1 MTVPDHKTLE
11 EMYRVAV
18 TIRLL
23 EEKLL
28 GLFSEGKLS
37 GTTHTYLGQEGLA
50 AAMAGLL
57 RPDDVIFSSHRCHG
71 HYVTYGG
78 PLEGLLGEV
87 MGRACGVS
95 GGRGGSQH
103 LHYRRFFSS
112 GVQGGIAGN
121 ATGAALALQ
130 HKGEDGIAIVFLGD
144 GTLGEG
150 LVYESL
156 NFAQLRKLPVLFVV
170 EDNGIAQTTPVEL
183 AVSGGMAERARAFG
197 MAAQEVESN
206 DAVLLREVMTE
217 AIGHVRAG
225 KGPFF
230 QVVHTCR
237 MGPHSKGDDTRPP
250 EALAPWREKDPLQL
264 LEQRLTPE
272 AVARIR
278 SEAEAA
284 LAAALAVAEQSPPSS
299 IPTHE
304 SLLPSTSQP
313 AAPPWATRQ
322 ESCVSA
328 LNRGLHA
335 LFDREPRSIMLG
347 EDLLDPYGGAFK
359 VSAGL
364 STAHPERV
372 ITTPISEA
380 GIAAWATGAALL
392 GLRPVAEFMFGDF
405 IALAADQLLNHV
417 PKYPWV
423 TDGAASL
430 PLVLRCPMGGR
441 RGYGPT
447 HSQCIE
453 KHFLGVDGLRVIAL
467 NPITDPGEL
476 LQRAAALDSPTL
488 VIENKVMYAKP
499 LMPCVEGRIGDFMVR
514 TSEHAF
520 PAILMQLA
528 DAPCDAV
535 LVTYGGMVSH
545 AMEAAE
551 RMMLD
556 DERHV
561 AVLVLTQLSPLPLSV
576 VASLLPTAR
585 ALITVEEAHP
595 EGGWGGEFIAA
606 LCCAG
611 RTFPRVARV
620 GARCGNVPAAR
631 ILEDAV
637 LPDVDAIIRAVEDV
651 LA

>member
-1 MTVPDHKTLE
+1 MTVPDHKILE

-18 TIRLL
+18 TIRMMEERLL
-23 EEKLL
+23 R
-28 GLFSEGKLS
+28 LFSEGKLS

-57 RPDDVIFSSHRCHG
+57 RPADVVFSSHRCHG
-71 HYVTYGG
+71 HYVMYGG

-130 HKGEDGIAIVFLGD
+130 QLGEDGIAIVFLGD

-156 NFAQLRKLPVLFVV
+156 NFAQLRKLPVLFIV
-170 EDNGIAQTTPVEL
+170 ENNGIAQTTRVEQ
-183 AVSGGMAERARAFG
+183 AVSGNMAERARAFG

-225 KGPFF
+225 RGPYF

-250 EALAPWREKDPLQL
+250 ESLAPWREKDPILL
-264 LEQRLTPE
+264 LEQRLSPE
-272 AVARIR
+272 TAGQIR
-278 SEAEAA
+278 SSAESK
-284 LAAALAVAEQSPPSS
+284 LAAALAIAEQSPPSS
-299 IPTHE
+299 IPSNE
-304 SLLPSTSQP
+304 SSLPSASLP
-313 AAPPWATRQ
+313 AAPPWVTRQ
-322 ESCVSA
+322 ESCVAA

-335 LFDREPRSIMLG
+335 LFAREPRAILLG

-372 ITTPISEA
+372 ISTPISEA

-405 IALAADQLLNHV
+405 LALAADQLLNHV

-423 TDGAASL
+423 SGGEVSM

-447 HSQCIE
+447 HSQSIE
-453 KHFLGVDGLRVIAL
+453 KHFLGVDGLRVIAI
-467 NPITDPGEL
+467 NPLTDPGEL
-476 LQRAAALDSPTL
+476 LLRAAALDAPSL

-499 LMPCVEGRIGDFMVR
+499 LMPWRDGRIGDFMVR
-514 TSEHAF
+514 ASEDAF
-520 PAILMQLA
+520 PVLLLQLA
-528 DAPCDAV
+528 DAPFDAMV
-535 LVTYGGMVSH
+535 LTYGGMVSH

-551 RMMLD
+551 RLMLD

-561 AVLVLTQLSPLPLSV
+561 GVLVLTQLSPLPLASV
-576 VASLLPTAR
+576 LSLLPAAR
-585 ALITVEEAHP
+585 ALVTVEEAYP
-595 EGGWGGEFIAA
+595 EGGWGSDLIAA
-606 LCCAG
+606 LACAG
-611 RTFPRVARV
+611 ASFPHVARV

-631 ILEDAV
+631 SLEDAV
-637 LPDVDAIIRAVEDV
+637 LPDANAIIRAVEDA

>member
-11 EMYRVAV
+11 DMYRVAV
-18 TIRLL
+18 TIRML
-23 EEKLL
+23 EERLL

-50 AAMAGLL
+50 AAMTGLL
-57 RPDDVIFSSHRCHG
+57 RPADVVFSSHRCHG
-71 HYVTYGG
+71 HYVMYGG

-87 MGRACGVS
+87 MGRSCGVS

-130 HKGEDGIAIVFLGD
+130 YKGEDGIAIVFLGD
-144 GTLGEG
+144 GTLGQG

-156 NFAQLRKLPVLFVV
+156 NFAQLRQLPVLFVV
-170 EDNGIAQTTPVEL
+170 ENNGIAQTTPVEQ
-183 AVSGGMAERARAFG
+183 AVSGGMAARARAFG
-197 MAAQEVESN
+197 MAAQEVTSN

-217 AIGHVRAG
+217 AMGHVRAG

-237 MGPHSKGDDTRPP
+237 MGPHSKGDDTRTP
-250 EALAPWREKDPLQL
+250 ESLAPWREKDPVLL
-264 LEQRLTPE
+264 LEQRLSPD
-272 AVARIR
+272 AVKRVRYESDAALR
-278 SEAEAA
+278 AA
-284 LAAALAVAEQSPPSS
+284 LAIAEHSA
-299 IPTHE
+299 
-304 SLLPSTSQP
+304 PSTTLPKVP
-313 AAPPWATRQ
+313 ALSSAPDAESPPWAIQ
-322 ESCVSA
+322 EESCVAA

-335 LFDREPRSIMLG
+335 LFAREPRAVLLG

-359 VSAGL
+359 VTAGL
-364 STAHPERV
+364 STAFPDRV
-372 ITTPISEA
+372 YSTPISEA

-405 IALAADQLLNHV
+405 LALAADQLLNHA

-423 TDGAASL
+423 SGGEVSV
-430 PLVLRCPMGGR
+430 PLVMRCPMGGR

-467 NPITDPGEL
+467 NPLTDPGEL
-476 LQRAAALDSPTL
+476 LLRAARLDSPTL

-499 LMPCVEGRIGDFMVR
+499 LMPWEDGRIGDFMVR
-514 TSEHAF
+514 ASEDAF
-520 PAILMQLA
+520 PALLLQLA
-528 DAPCDAV
+528 DAPFDA
-535 LVTYGGMVSH
+535 LVATYGGMVSH

-551 RMMLD
+551 RLMID
-556 DERHV
+556 EERHV
-561 AVLVLTQLSPLPLSV
+561 GVLVLTQLSPLPLSSV
-576 VASLLPTAR
+576 LSLLPAAR
-585 ALITVEEAHP
+585 ALVTVEEAYP

-606 LCCAG
+606 LCCVG
-611 RTFPRVARV
+611 KTFPRVARV

-631 ILEDAV
+631 SLEDAV
-637 LPDVDAIIRAVEDV
+637 LPDADVIIRALEEL